1 MKRIFLLS
9 APARSGKDTVADIMM
24 EKLNGKSIK
33 IAMADYLKFMAAKY
47 YNWDGRKDNLG
58 RSILQGLGTDKIR
71 DEIGWQTFHV
81 ERVCQDIE
89 IIKNDYDYIF
99 IPDVRFKDEMY
110 YTMAK
115 FPENTTTIRVERL
128 DFENNLTLKQ
138 KKHRSET
145 GLSDFVHDHN
155 LFCREGLDKV
165 EEEIDS
171 VLGDLIYELNDI
183 Y

>member
-1 MKRIFLLS
+1 MKKIFLLS

-24 EKLNGKSIK
+24 GKLDGKSIK
-33 IAMADYLKFMAAKY
+33 IAMADYLKFMAKTY
-47 YNWDGRKDNLG
+47 YGWDGEKNLRG
-58 RSILQGLGTDKIR
+58 RSLLQQLGTDKIR
-71 DEIGWQTFHV
+71 DEMGWQTFHV

-89 IIKNDYDYIF
+89 VIKDDYDYIF